1 MNHTKYTNLALKC
14 QEEVKKELSKADWWF
29 NRINKQK
36 AIKLLTDASTYYYF
50 AKNYIDS
57 LDTNLQALEL
67 SISLNLLDANSYNLI
82 QTYLELSNKI
92 LKPINNRILEF
103 VNNKLIPYLEELK
116 AHKLIINILNEIA
129 VNYELFGNKELA
141 LNYYNRSLE
150 NSKLYDCSP
159 IEKVKLLKKIAEINL
174 SLKKNEISSEKY
186 RECAEISIN
195 NYLLKFGVK
204 SYLLY
209 SLILLLDILSE
220 EQINSK
226 VSEYTN
232 KIPLFSNSPEYN
244 LINELIKA
252 YKDKNINFFNQVI
265 KLNRD
270 NFDKAIFE
278 ILENIKNNF

>member
-1 MNHTKYTNLALKC
+1 MNHTKYTNLAIKC
-14 QEEVKKELSKADWWF
+14 KEEVKKELSKADWWF
-29 NRINKQK
+29 NRIDKYK
-36 AIKLLTDASTYYYF
+36 AIKLLTETSTYFYL
-50 AKNYIDS
+50 AQNYTDS

-67 SISLNLLDANSYNLI
+67 SISLNLLDTNTYNLI

-92 LKPINNRILEF
+92 SKPINNTILEF
-103 VNNKLIPYLEELK
+103 VNNKLMPYLEELK

-129 VNYELFGNKELA
+129 INYELFGNKEFA
-141 LNYYNRSLE
+141 LNYYNSSLA

-159 IEKVKLLKKIAEINL
+159 IEKVKILRKIAEINVL
-174 SLKKNEISSEKY
+174 LKKNEISSQKY
-186 RECAEISIN
+186 RECAEISRN

-220 EQINSK
+220 EQMNLK

-232 KIPLFSNSPEYN
+232 EIPLFSNSPEYN
-244 LINELIKA
+244 LINELYKA
-252 YKDKNINFFNQVI
+252 YKEKNINFFNQVI
-265 KLNRD
+265 KSNRD
-270 NFDKAIFE
+270 NFDKFILE